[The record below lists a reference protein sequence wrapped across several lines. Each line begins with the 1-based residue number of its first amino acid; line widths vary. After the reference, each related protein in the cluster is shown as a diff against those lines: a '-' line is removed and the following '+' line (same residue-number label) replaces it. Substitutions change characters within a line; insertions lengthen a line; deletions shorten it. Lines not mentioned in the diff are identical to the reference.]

1 MLFILLIF
9 CRISF
14 LQSYVTDEITQIYDK
29 IAREIEQH
37 LHTVIA
43 PPTNPQVQTLHSLM
57 EAVIVARNSKEI
69 QTAHALLQK
78 VHDRNLKKKK

>member
-1 MLFILLIF
+1 M
-9 CRISF
+9 
-14 LQSYVTDEITQIYDK
+14 TDEISQIYDK

-37 LHTVIA
+37 LHTVMA
-43 PPTNPQVQTLHSLM
+43 PPSNPQVQTLHSLM

-78 VHDRNLKKKK
+78 VCTVFCKRKA